1 MKKFLPAHYCRLQ
14 TMKKKENEPQSE
26 KFIKLARELECD
38 ESEENFDR
46 KMKKILSVKPKK
58 EEKKEDKHNG

>member
-1 MKKFLPAHYCRLQ
+1 MA
-14 TMKKKENEPQSE
+14 KEPSQKD

-46 KMKKILSVKPKK
+46 KMKKILSHKPTKKEKPKK
-58 EEKKEDKHNG
+58 GS